1 MWENFDPLKKKT
13 KYALSI
19 FRQIEV
25 WGNCSRLLFAAHH
38 NIIRNILAGE
48 DYHTET
54 HAIQFAATPCSC
66 SSLPKKEKS
75 TLCLPYRL
83 FFQWFSRPKSILLL
97 TCSQQISQEV
107 RGETIKGWCEARPNC
122 YLLVRPPV
130 PTAKGFKV
138 AWGLGG
144 YLE

>member
-1 MWENFDPLKKKT
+1 MWENFDPLKKIFFLYRQFSNKGVRLIDPAFCLQLIT
-13 KYALSI
+13 LSYGI
-19 FRQIEV
+19 CWQ
-25 WGNCSRLLFAAHH
+25 GK
-38 NIIRNILAGE
+38 IIIQ
-48 DYHTET
+48 T

-66 SSLPKKEKS
+66 SSLAKKDKS

-83 FFQWFSRPKSILLL
+83 FFQCFSRPKSILLL

-107 RGETIKGWCEARPNC
+107 RGETIKSWCEARPNC

-130 PTAKGFKV
+130 ATAKGFEV
-138 AWGLGG
+138 AGGLGG